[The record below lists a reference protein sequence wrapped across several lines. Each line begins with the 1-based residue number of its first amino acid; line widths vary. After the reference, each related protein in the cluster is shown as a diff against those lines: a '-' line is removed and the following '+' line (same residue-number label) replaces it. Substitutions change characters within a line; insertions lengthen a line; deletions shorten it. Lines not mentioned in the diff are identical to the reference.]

1 MNSCDMRCTMLV
13 DLDTIAWNM
22 NELRRRAGGLRLL
35 AVQKAN
41 AYGLGVGGVAP
52 LLRDN
57 GAAFF
62 GAATLP
68 EALELLPF
76 GLPVMM
82 LGGPFPGE
90 IPAAVEA
97 GIILPAAGLE
107 LAQMIDREAVR
118 QRRKAVVQI
127 KIDSGMGRLGMIA
140 EEAVEEIVRIAGLE
154 HLDVTGIYSHF
165 SSATEVDHPYC
176 RLQKERFLNL
186 LAQLRERGI
195 VFRNIHMCASN
206 GIACMPEC
214 CQPPFNLIR
223 GGLGMYGYC
232 DIPGMERPL
241 RPVVTIKSGLV
252 GVRRLK
258 RGSCIGYNRTC
269 TLTHDSLVGTVAMG
283 YANGLPVTAGPDAAM
298 LVHGVRCPVIGRV
311 SMDYCTVLLDEVPEA
326 RIGDEVVCVGKQGE
340 AVVTLS
346 EWAAAR
352 GTHEHETLCAFGMRT
367 ARKYIHGSI
376 C

>member
-1 MNSCDMRCTMLV
+1 MNSCDMRCTMVV

-107 LAQMIDREAVR
+107 LAQMIDREAAR

-127 KIDSGMGRLGMIA
+127 KIDSGMGKI
-140 EEAVEEIVRIAGLE
+140 
-154 HLDVTGIYSHF
+154 IY
-165 SSATEVDHPYC
+165 
-176 RLQKERFLNL
+176 K
-186 LAQLRERGI
+186 
-195 VFRNIHMCASN
+195 
-206 GIACMPEC
+206 
-214 CQPPFNLIR
+214 FN
-223 GGLGMYGYC
+223 
-232 DIPGMERPL
+232 
-241 RPVVTIKSGLV
+241 
-252 GVRRLK
+252 
-258 RGSCIGYNRTC
+258 
-269 TLTHDSLVGTVAMG
+269 
-283 YANGLPVTAGPDAAM
+283 
-298 LVHGVRCPVIGRV
+298 
-311 SMDYCTVLLDEVPEA
+311 
-326 RIGDEVVCVGKQGE
+326 CV
-340 AVVTLS
+340 
-346 EWAAAR
+346 
-352 GTHEHETLCAFGMRT
+352 
-367 ARKYIHGSI
+367 
-376 C
+376 